1 MKPETAIRDRRGIVR
16 RKHSETVIRVDKRGI
31 FRGNSFRLCLPH
43 LVILSFYLG
52 CIFIRVETKIC
63 RFYVSWWIIRSLFL
77 ILFIIRVLQ
86 WFHIREISLQCSE
99 NTFLP
104 RMQGT
109 DRRYLA
115 IFCEIPHRIILF
127 SSIFNSYELK
137 ILVDLSSRTTYFS
150 YLKNSCCTIYVHSPR
165 KSCTRVFNGP
175 VEKDYLPTNRLSR
188 WAKDEGN
195 FPSHVSPFRIKQLVN
210 IDLRSSRR
218 KDRFVICAPRVAPL
232 TAIICIVRSLHC
244 SRPNPL
250 LAACITARL

>member
-52 CIFIRVETKIC
+52 CIFIRIETKIC

-86 WFHIREISLQCSE
+86 WFHIREISPQCSE

-104 RMQGT
+104 RMEGT

-137 ILVDLSSRTTYFS
+137 ILVDLSSRTTLIWKILVARS
-150 YLKNSCCTIYVHSPR
+150 TCPRHENLVQESLMVLSKRIIYRRIDFQGEQKARETFH
-165 KSCTRVFNGP
+165 
-175 VEKDYLPTNRLSR
+175 PTSQ
-188 WAKDEGN
+188 
-195 FPSHVSPFRIKQLVN
+195 PFRIKQLVN